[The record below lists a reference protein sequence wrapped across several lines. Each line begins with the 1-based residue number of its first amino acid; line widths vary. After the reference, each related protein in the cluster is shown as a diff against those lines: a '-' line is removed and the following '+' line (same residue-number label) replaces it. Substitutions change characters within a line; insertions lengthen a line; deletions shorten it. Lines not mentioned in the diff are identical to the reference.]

1 MVHLMLDCI
10 KFAVII
16 HNLSPNH
23 SVTKKFTSRASI
35 TAQRG
40 HVFLALWLSK
50 GNRYTEDYSI
60 LAVVAIY
67 SSKLFLSQGKRKN

>member
-1 MVHLMLDCI
+1 MFHLMLDCI

-23 SVTKKFTSRASI
+23 SVTKKFTSQTST

-40 HVFLALWLSK
+40 HIFPALWLSK

-60 LAVVAIY
+60 LAVVAIC

>member
-40 HVFLALWLSK
+40 HFFLALWLSK

>member
-10 KFAVII
+10 NFAVII

-50 GNRYTEDYSI
+50 GDRYTEDYSI

>member
-67 SSKLFLSQGKRKN
+67 SSKLFLSQR